1 MDDVCGFC
9 YQTLV
14 VAPHTT
20 PQISSL
26 PPIWKVGCLLALGSS
41 LVVPLLSSHHLS
53 SSVLSS
59 PPPHLSNTS
68 SVTITEFDLERA
80 TVLLTWPNILAHCRC
95 SAITGHL
102 RNSAF
107 CDKPFAPPTK
117 PLQVNHHDLLHRLFK
132 EHQVEE
138 LPWIWFIC
146 HLYDH
151 RS

>member
-1 MDDVCGFC
+1 MKNGRCLRILLSNISCGSAH
-9 YQTLV
+9 YSANLQS
-14 VAPHTT
+14 TT
-20 PQISSL
+20 DLEGRLPASLSSL
-26 PPIWKVGCLLALGSS
+26 
-41 LVVPLLSSHHLS
+41 VPLLSSHHLS

-68 SVTITEFDLERA
+68 IVTITEFDLERA
-80 TVLLTWPNILAHCRC
+80 TVLLTWLNILAHCRC

-107 CDKPFAPPTK
+107 CDNPFAPPTK
-117 PLQVNHHDLLHRLFK
+117 PLQVTHHDLLHRLFK

-138 LPWIWFIC
+138 LPWIRFIC